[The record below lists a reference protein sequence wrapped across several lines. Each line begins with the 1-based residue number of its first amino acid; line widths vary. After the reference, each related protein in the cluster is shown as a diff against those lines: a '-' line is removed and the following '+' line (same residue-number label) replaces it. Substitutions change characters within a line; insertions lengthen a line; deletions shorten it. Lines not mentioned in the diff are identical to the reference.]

1 MLRHAAGG
9 WATAVGAHHGGRAP
23 PRGTG
28 QLTAQ
33 RAGAVSAFLSVKP
46 GGFFRYLVI
55 SQTLQVWR
63 EARRGSRARRREWT
77 SAPPLSSRSQRPSSC
92 SCQRASQRWRAQM
105 QNRMTPRRCASRGAA
120 ALYRH
125 THTAPPFATQGCV
138 QLADLAFR
146 KTQFDLA
153 FALARAGEPSACRD
167 SLVIVSPTPAWCDG
181 RSAKARHEQ

>member
-9 WATAVGAHHGGRAP
+9 RATAVGAHHGGRAP

-33 RAGAVSAFLSVKP
+33 RAGAVSAYLSVQP

-120 ALYRH
+120 AL
-125 THTAPPFATQGCV
+125 PPHPHRSRLLQRRGVFSLRIWLSGRRSSTWRSRSLGQV
-138 QLADLAFR
+138 SLL
-146 KTQFDLA
+146 
-153 FALARAGEPSACRD
+153 RA
-167 SLVIVSPTPAWCDG
+167 VIVS
-181 RSAKARHEQ
+181 

>member
-9 WATAVGAHHGGRAP
+9 RATAVGAHHGGRAP

-33 RAGAVSAFLSVKP
+33 RAGAVSAYLSVQP

-77 SAPPLSSRSQRPSSC
+77 SAPPLSSRSQRPSSY
-92 SCQRASQRWRAQM
+92 SYQRASPRCRAQM
-105 QNRMTPRRCASRGAA
+105 QNRMTPPRCASRGAA

-125 THTAPPFATQGCV
+125 THTAP
-138 QLADLAFR
+138 AFCN
-146 KTQFDLA
+146 
-153 FALARAGEPSACRD
+153 AGVCSACGSGFQEDAVRPGVRAR
-167 SLVIVSPTPAWCDG
+167 SG
-181 RSAKARHEQ
+181 RRAFCVP